1 MTEEFRIERYRR
13 SDRERV
19 FDLVRVALPVPA
31 PMLIRNWQWMFDAN
45 PFNGDAERNRTTNR
59 EGLLAF
65 LRETYSAERLQ
76 RVVRK
81 WGSSYEETLEQNA
94 PYILLMKNARDEMV
108 AMETALPQRFLVDS
122 REQWVAVEGDWTVH
136 PAYRGRK
143 LAQTLVNRLR
153 NENTLGFAWQNP
165 ASRRATKRWRKAIAG
180 RAKTS
185 VSVSGDLPIVPLVKP
200 IDWNAFAKLLADNR
214 LLGLAASVA
223 GAAARG
229 FEWALARPASIENV
243 NLTQIESFDESADQ
257 LWQRVHRA
265 QTMLAVRDQRYLNWR
280 FRDRPGSPYIIL
292 AAVRDSS
299 LRGYL
304 VFRISDHVGTSCGF
318 LVDTLYD
325 DVEIFSL
332 LIKEV
337 EKILRPAGVKAIVCS
352 VTPASH
358 RSVLLRQGFFPLL
371 HRRRNYLAAW
381 GNSTDPQVQS
391 FFDVSRWF
399 ISMGDG
405 NLDMGF

>member
-19 FDLVRVALPVPA
+19 FDLMRVAIPVSA
-31 PMLIRNWQWMFDAN
+31 PTLIRNWHWMFDAN

-76 RVVRK
+76 SFVRR
-81 WGSSYEETLEQNA
+81 WGSSYAETLEQNA
-94 PYILLMKNARDEMV
+94 PYILLMKNDRDEVV
-108 AMETALPQRFLVDS
+108 AMEAAQPQRYLVDS
-122 REQWVAVEGDWTVH
+122 REQWVSVEGDWTVH

-143 LAQTLVNRLR
+143 LAQALVNRLR

-165 ASRRATKRWRKAIAG
+165 ASRRATKRWRKATAG

-200 IDWNAFAKLLADNR
+200 IDWSAFAKLLADNR

-243 NLTQIESFDESADQ
+243 NLIQIESFDESADE
-257 LWQRVHRA
+257 LWQRAHRNH
-265 QTMLAVRDQRYLNWR
+265 TVLAVRDQRYLNWR
-280 FRDRPGSPYIIL
+280 FRDRPGSLYTIL
-292 AAVRDSS
+292 TAVRDSS

-318 LVDTLYD
+318 IVDTFYD

-332 LIKEV
+332 LIREA
-337 EKILRPAGVKAIVCS
+337 EKILRTAGVKAIVCS
-352 VTPASH
+352 VATTSH

-371 HRRRNYLAAW
+371 YSRRNYLAAW